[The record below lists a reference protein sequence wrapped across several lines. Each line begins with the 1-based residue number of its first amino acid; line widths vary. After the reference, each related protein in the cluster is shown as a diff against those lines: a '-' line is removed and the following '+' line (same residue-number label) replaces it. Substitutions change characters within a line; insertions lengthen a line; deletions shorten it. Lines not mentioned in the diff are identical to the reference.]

1 MVLHET
7 YYLFPVLLFVM
18 RVIVHSQVSRK
29 DAKVS
34 LRRKE
39 NLRLCILI
47 LSALA

>member
-1 MVLHET
+1 MG
-7 YYLFPVLLFVM
+7 FPMIQQFW
-18 RVIVHSQVSRK
+18 QGFAFPPAAEVSRK

-39 NLRLCILI
+39 NLRLGILI